1 MPQDTTRQPAESVG
15 LHGRAT
21 DRSVAL
27 VGTWRRFGPYGP
39 RYEIL
44 SIDDDARQATIRV
57 HTSGE
62 ITKYPIADILADPV
76 D

>member
-1 MPQDTTRQPAESVG
+1 MPQDTKTPSAESVG
-15 LHGRAT
+15 RHGQAT
-21 DRSVAL
+21 DRIVAL
-27 VGTWRRFGPYGP
+27 IGTWRRFGPYGP

-44 SIDDDARQATIRV
+44 SIDGAREATIRV

-62 ITKYPIADILADPV
+62 ITKYAIADILADPV